1 MVFLSF
7 DLSFFYGLPVR
18 SGNGVAAG
26 KYKGRVPSEEG
37 ILFSVFSFSFSSSF
51 FLFFLSLFFLLL
63 KGAAET
69 EGYIKAAEIKAIGE
83 MGMAESWSR
92 KGNF

>member
-1 MVFLSF
+1 MVFFLRPVI
-7 DLSFFYGLPVR
+7 FFGLPVR

-37 ILFSVFSFSFSSSF
+37 ILFFCFF
-51 FLFFLSLFFLLL
+51 FLFFFLPFLPFSLFFPL
-63 KGAAET
+63 KRGAAET

-83 MGMAESWSR
+83 MGMAES
-92 KGNF
+92 